1 MSDIFTCGIDV
12 GSTASKAV
20 ILKNGTEIVGKSLVD
35 VGTGTSGPERAIREV
50 FENAGMKQEDMAYIM
65 GTAGF
70 ASLDPTKPAVLSFV
84 QYATV
89 FALFALVGAAIQRA
103 FSRNG

>member
-50 FENAGMKQEDMAYIM
+50 FEDAGKAAVKFSEQGFKAAVMEWYEDYDMY
-65 GTAGF
+65 
-70 ASLDPTKPAVLSFV
+70 
-84 QYATV
+84 
-89 FALFALVGAAIQRA
+89 
-103 FSRNG
+103 